1 MFGESL
7 EMNREDELALSR
19 IKSNIFREI
28 FDARKAQV
36 KEYNDGIVHKPSCF
50 SQDPPWWKNQ

>member
-1 MFGESL
+1 
-7 EMNREDELALSR
+7 MNREDELALSR